1 MTHGLDAR
9 THSNPRMVVVVSSTP
24 IAVSSKPVAVASTPV
39 AVAPTAVPVASK
51 PGLGASAPVA
61 GVEAAAAASTQAET
75 VDPIERRKP
84 YQGEENLEARL
95 ADGAATSTPDS
106 STQVTAA
113 SIQVVTVDPATEE
126 PRIPVVTPKKK
137 GRPFKVPDKR
147 GRWRQMK
154 TFAFMNLTQ
163 TLDSEY
169 GIFHCISL
177 L

>member
-75 VDPIERRKP
+75 VDP
-84 YQGEENLEARL
+84 AR
-95 ADGAATSTPDS
+95 
-106 STQVTAA
+106 
-113 SIQVVTVDPATEE
+113 EE
-126 PRIPVVTPKKK
+126 PKIPVVTEKKR

-147 GRWRQMK
+147 GRWRQMIK
-154 TFAFMNLTQ
+154 SQ
-163 TLDSEY
+163 TIYEFL
-169 GIFHCISL
+169 
-177 L
+177 